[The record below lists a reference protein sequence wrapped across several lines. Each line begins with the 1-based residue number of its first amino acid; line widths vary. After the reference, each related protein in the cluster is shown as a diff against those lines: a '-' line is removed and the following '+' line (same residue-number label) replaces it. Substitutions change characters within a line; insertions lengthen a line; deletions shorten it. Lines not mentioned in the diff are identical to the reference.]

1 MGSLLQSTILSTS
14 KMTKVLGISTTGV
27 FIIALCLHT
36 NFSLPVFNQ
45 LLSQKHQFLDSVL
58 SRGDTGYVQ
67 RQYTKLSSF
76 AGQPHY
82 NFDSFDVSL
91 ETSNGPPKEDPVPV
105 SDVVD
110 LREADTPD
118 TLEDN
123 IIETNS
129 EFEGDDIEEE
139 VEDSTDAVP
148 L

>member
-27 FIIALCLHT
+27 LIIALCLHT

-45 LLSQKHQFLDSVL
+45 LLSQKHQVLDSVL
-58 SRGDTGYVQ
+58 SRSDTGYVQ

-91 ETSNGPPKEDPVPV
+91 ETNGPPKEDPVPV

-110 LREADTPD
+110 L
-118 TLEDN
+118 
-123 IIETNS
+123 
-129 EFEGDDIEEE
+129 
-139 VEDSTDAVP
+139 
-148 L
+148 

>member
-1 MGSLLQSTILSTS
+1 M
-14 KMTKVLGISTTGV
+14 
-27 FIIALCLHT
+27 CLHT

-45 LLSQKHQFLDSVL
+45 LLSQKHQVLDSVL
-58 SRGDTGYVQ
+58 SRSDTGYVQ

-91 ETSNGPPKEDPVPV
+91 ETSNGPPKEDPLPV